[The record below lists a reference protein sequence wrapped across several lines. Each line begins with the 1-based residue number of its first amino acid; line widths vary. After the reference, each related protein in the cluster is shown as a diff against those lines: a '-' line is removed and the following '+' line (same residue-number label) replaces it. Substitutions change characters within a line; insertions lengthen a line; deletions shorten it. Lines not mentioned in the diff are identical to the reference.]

1 MFRTLAVPV
10 GSPVLA
16 RVQLASAML
25 LAGSS
30 VVFSKVIAAS
40 VPTFL
45 ANALIL
51 LPAAAMLLALSKWL
65 EDGLRVPAGAWR
77 PLALKALLGVVL
89 FRVFLFYG
97 LPLTSAASAG
107 ILTSSVPA
115 VSALLAWLVLR
126 ERLTGR
132 GALGVLLAGLG
143 VLVLTV
149 PGTSGAAGPLPLL
162 GNALVLGAVV
172 GEASWNVLSKLSGAR
187 LSPLAATTWVSLLA
201 LLMFLPLATVQALH
215 FDFGRLSLWAWLAIL
230 YYALGATVL
239 AYLLWFAGVRRVRAS
254 TAVVYTG
261 WLPVSAVALSALV
274 LREPLT
280 PWHALGLGLV
290 LCATLVFA
298 RKEKGAAE
306 DA

>member
-1 MFRTLAVPV
+1 MSRAPAVQV
-10 GSPVLA
+10 DSPILA
-16 RVQLASAML
+16 RVQLALAML

-51 LPAAAMLLALSKWL
+51 LPAVAVLLALSWRL
-65 EDGLRVPAGAWR
+65 EGGPRIPAGAWR
-77 PLALKALLGVVL
+77 PLVLQALFGIVL
-89 FRVFLFYG
+89 FRVLLFYG

-115 VSALLAWLVLR
+115 VTALLAWLVLR

-132 GALGVLLAGLG
+132 GLLGVLLTALG

-149 PGTSGAAGPLPLL
+149 PGAAGGAGGSPLL

-172 GEASWNVLSKLSGAR
+172 GEASWNVLSKLSVAR
-187 LSPLAATTWVSLLA
+187 LSPLTATTLVSLLA
-201 LLMFLPLATVQALH
+201 FLMFLPPAAAQALH
-215 FDFGRLSLWAWLAIL
+215 FDFIRLGLAEGLAIL

-239 AYLLWFAGVRRVRAS
+239 AYLLWFAGVRRVSAS
-254 TAVVYTG
+254 TAAVYTG

-280 PWHALGLGLV
+280 LWHGLGLGCV
-290 LCATLVFA
+290 LYATFVFA
-298 RKEKGAAE
+298 RR
-306 DA
+306 D